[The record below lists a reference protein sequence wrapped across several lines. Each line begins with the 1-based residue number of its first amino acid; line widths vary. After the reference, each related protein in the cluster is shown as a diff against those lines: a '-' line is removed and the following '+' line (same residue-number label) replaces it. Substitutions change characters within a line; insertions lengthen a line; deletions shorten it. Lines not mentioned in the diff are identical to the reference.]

1 MADTTVTFGN
11 DILPMFAKWQSR
23 MIWRLDLCNYDDVV
37 ANADAILDQ
46 MSAGAMPPPPYD
58 PMTPEQYQTFLQW
71 TQTGFAQ

>member
-1 MADTTVTFGN
+1 MADTTVTFSN

-23 MIWRLDLCNYDDVV
+23 MICRLDLCDYNDVV

-46 MSAGAMPPPPYD
+46 MQGGGMPPPPYD
-58 PMTPEQYQTFLQW
+58 PLTQEQYQIFLQW

>member
-1 MADTTVTFGN
+1 MADTTVTFSN

-46 MSAGAMPPPPYD
+46 MQQGAMPPPPYD
-58 PMTPEQYQTFLQW
+58 PLTQEQYAIFLAW
-71 TQTGFAQ
+71 TQTGFTQ